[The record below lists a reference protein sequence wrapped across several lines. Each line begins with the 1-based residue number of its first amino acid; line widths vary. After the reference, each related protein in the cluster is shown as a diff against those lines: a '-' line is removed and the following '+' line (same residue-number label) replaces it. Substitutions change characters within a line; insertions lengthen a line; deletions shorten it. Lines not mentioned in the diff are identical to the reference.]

1 MAQDNTNQNNQTL
14 PEETVQANAQATSP
28 EQNNE
33 AIWQQVDIV
42 YNAAR
47 KAFLQ
52 GSLFPDVIDSL
63 VATLQEIKNTE
74 TQNLGGLGADKT
86 QINLN
91 ESPDEETPGET
102 QF

>member
-1 MAQDNTNQNNQTL
+1 MAKDNTNPNNQPL
-14 PEETVQANAQATSP
+14 PEDTAQAAP
-28 EQNNE
+28 PQENKE
-33 AIWQQVDIV
+33 AVWQQVDVV

-74 TQNLGGLGADKT
+74 TQNLGGLGANKT
-86 QINLN
+86 GINLD
-91 ESPDEETPGET
+91 ETPDEETPGET
-102 QF
+102 PF